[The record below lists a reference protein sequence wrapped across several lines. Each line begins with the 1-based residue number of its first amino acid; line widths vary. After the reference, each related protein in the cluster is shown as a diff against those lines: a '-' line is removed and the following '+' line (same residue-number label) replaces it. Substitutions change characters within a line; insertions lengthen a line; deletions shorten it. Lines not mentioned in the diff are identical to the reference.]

1 MRVQREGASPRPDPA
16 VTRLGAGAR
25 RRRSVATSVVVALLL
40 GGSAVGTDDWF
51 PVGPFRMFTN
61 RANPS
66 GRVRVVTV
74 EAVDAAGRA
83 RTIRPGDVGL
93 RHAELEGQL
102 ARFSAEPPLLGA
114 VAEAYA
120 SVHPDRAPLVS
131 LELRERVRRLED
143 DVLSDEVQERTVARW
158 ERRGP

>member
-1 MRVQREGASPRPDPA
+1 MTAPRPDAA
-16 VTRLGAGAR
+16 VTRLDAGGRLR
-25 RRRSVATSVVVALLL
+25 RRVATALVAALLVC
-40 GGSAVGTDDWF
+40 GSAVGTDDWF

-66 GRVRVVTV
+66 GRVRVVTL

-102 ARFSAEPPLLGA
+102 PRFSSDPRLLGA
-114 VAEAYA
+114 VADAYA
-120 SVHPDRAPLVS
+120 SVHPHRPPLTS
-131 LELRERVRRLED
+131 LELRERVRRLQD
-143 DVLSDEVQERTVARW
+143 NVLADEVQERTVARW
-158 ERRGP
+158 ERGGS

>member
-1 MRVQREGASPRPDPA
+1 M
-16 VTRLGAGAR
+16 
-25 RRRSVATSVVVALLL
+25 LLL

-102 ARFSAEPPLLGA
+102 ARFAEKPRLLGA
-114 VAEAYA
+114 VAEAYE
-120 SVHPDRAPLVS
+120 SVHPDRPPLVS

-143 DVLSDEVQERTVARW
+143 NVLSDEVEERTVARW
-158 ERRGP
+158 GPG

>member
-1 MRVQREGASPRPDPA
+1 MRVPSHDVVPSADA
-16 VTRLGAGAR
+16 VVRLDAGAR
-25 RRRSVATSVVVALLL
+25 RRRGVATSVVAALLL
-40 GGSAVGTDDWF
+40 CGSAVGTDDWF

-83 RTIRPGDVGL
+83 RTVRPGDVGL

-102 ARFSAEPPLLGA
+102 PRFAREPRLLGA

-120 SVHPDRAPLVS
+120 SVHPDRPPLVS
-131 LELRERVRRLED
+131 LELRERVRRVD
-143 DVLSDEVQERTVARW
+143 DNVLSDEVQERTVVRW
-158 ERRGP
+158 ERGQP

>member
-1 MRVQREGASPRPDPA
+1 MTAQRPDAA
-16 VTRLGAGAR
+16 VTRLDAGGR
-25 RRRSVATSVVVALLL
+25 RRRAVATALVAALLL
-40 GGSAVGTDDWF
+40 CGSAVGTDDWF

-66 GRVRVVTV
+66 GRVRVVTL

-102 ARFSAEPPLLGA
+102 PRFSTDPQLLGA
-114 VAEAYA
+114 VADAYA
-120 SVHPDRAPLVS
+120 SVHPDRPPLTS
-131 LELRERVRRLED
+131 LELRERVRRLQD
-143 DVLSDEVQERTVARW
+143 NVLADEVQERTVARW
-158 ERRGP
+158 ESGGS